1 VATDVQS
8 ADAQPVIDEEQYYH
22 DAQLGALW
30 TASRTLIPV
39 VAAAFGGIYFAYFY
53 LRSLNSNGLWDPHGQ
68 TASKIIGLAVLLL
81 VVAGTALQL
90 MASRRLRR
98 GFSTDFIVG
107 TAANVLLLVIAT
119 GLQIWELTR
128 LPFPPAASGYAGV
141 FIAFA
146 PINALCIGLSAYWMF
161 TLMMRGIRSYSFYR
175 ADGGIGVSAHRAAE
189 NFRANLDGFGAY
201 GIFFMLLS
209 ILSWYLFYVLH

>member
-1 VATDVQS
+1 MATDVQS
-8 ADAQPVIDEEQYYH
+8 SDAQQVIDEEQYYH

-39 VAAAFGGIYFAYFY
+39 VAATFGGIYFAYFY
-53 LRSLNSNGLWDPHGQ
+53 LRSLNSNGLWDPHGA
-68 TASKIIGLAVLLL
+68 TASKIIGLSVLLL
-81 VVAGTALQL
+81 VLAGTAFQL
-90 MASRRLRR
+90 MAGRRLRR

-107 TAANVLLLVIAT
+107 TASNVLFLVLAT

-146 PINALCIGLSAYWMF
+146 PIDALVIGLSAYWAF
-161 TLMMRGIRSYSFYR
+161 TLMMRAIRSYSFYR

-201 GIFFMLLS
+201 SIFFALMS
-209 ILSWYLFYVLH
+209 VLSWYLFYVLH

>member
-39 VAAAFGGIYFAYFY
+39 VATTFGGIYFAFFY

-68 TASKIIGLAVLLL
+68 TASKIIGLTILLL
-81 VVAGTALQL
+81 VIVGTAVQL
-90 MASRRLRR
+90 LVGRRLRR

-107 TAANVLLLVIAT
+107 SAANALLLVLAT
-119 GLQIWELTR
+119 IGQIWELTR

-146 PINALCIGLSAYWMF
+146 PIDALCIGLSAYWVF
-161 TLMMRGIRSYSFYR
+161 TLMMRAIRSYNFYR

-189 NFRANLDGFGAY
+189 NFRANVDGFGAY

>member
-1 VATDVQS
+1 MATDVQS

-22 DAQLGALW
+22 DAQLVALW

-39 VAAAFGGIYFAYFY
+39 VATTFGGIYFAYFY

-68 TASKIIGLAVLLL
+68 TASKIIGLTILLL
-81 VVAGTALQL
+81 VIVGTAVQL
-90 MASRRLRR
+90 LVGRRLRR

-107 TAANVLLLVIAT
+107 SAANALLLILAT
-119 GLQIWELTR
+119 IGQIWELTR
-128 LPFPPAASGYAGV
+128 LPFPPGASGYAGV

-146 PINALCIGLSAYWMF
+146 PINALCIGLSAYWVF
-161 TLMMRGIRSYSFYR
+161 TLMMRAIRSYNFYR

-189 NFRANLDGFGAY
+189 NFRANVDGFGAY
-201 GIFFMLLS
+201 SIFFMLLS